1 MASVLVIKVIGN
13 LKMSNEIQFI
23 TSILA
28 MEYTLKPRYVLCYTR
43 TWDEAYILQ
52 ILDLAK
58 CETFKED
65 PCIIQQR
72 SDFCWLEKQADLE
85 REVGRFWHRLVK
97 ENVIK
102 DEFLV
107 KNP

>member
-1 MASVLVIKVIGN
+1 MKTLPETFKREGCT
-13 LKMSNEIQFI
+13 MSNEIQFI

-28 MEYTLKPRYVLCYTR
+28 MEYTLKPQYVLCYTR
-43 TWDEAYILQ
+43 TWDGAYVLQ
-52 ILDLAK
+52 ILDVTK
-58 CETFKED
+58 CRTFDED

-72 SDFCWLEKQADLE
+72 SDFCYLEKQADLE